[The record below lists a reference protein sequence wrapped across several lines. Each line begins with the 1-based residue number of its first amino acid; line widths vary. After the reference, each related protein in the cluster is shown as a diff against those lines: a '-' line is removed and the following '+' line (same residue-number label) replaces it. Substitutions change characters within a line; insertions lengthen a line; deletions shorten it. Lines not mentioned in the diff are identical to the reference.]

1 MKWERLINMQKI
13 KWNKL
18 YDYPK
23 SVRSLINDERH
34 YEVGNEKLPSVT
46 TILSATEPAEKRASL
61 AKWRARVGNEEAE
74 RIRIN
79 STDRGTRM
87 RSILEGYLLDK
98 PILDATENGAEAHR
112 MARAIIDQGLGDLSE
127 INGSEAVLYYPDLY
141 AGSSDL
147 VGVYQGRDSI
157 IDFKTSGKPR
167 KDEYNDGYYLQ
178 GVAYL
183 EAHNQVYGSDL
194 DQVVLLCVT
203 PDCFVQKFV
212 LNGARLRQYKWEWL
226 KRVDEF
232 YKNRNK

>member
-1 MKWERLINMQKI
+1 MQKI

-34 YEVGNEKLPSVT
+34 YDVSGMKLPSVT
-46 TILSATEPAEKRASL
+46 TVLSATQSPEKKASL
-61 AKWRARVGNEEAE
+61 AKWRAKVGNEEAE
-74 RIRIN
+74 RVRVN

-87 RSILEGYLLDK
+87 HSILEGYLLDK
-98 PILDATENGAEAHR
+98 PVLDATENGAEAHR
-112 MARAIIDQGLGDLSE
+112 MAKAIIDQGLPDLSE

-147 VGVYQGRDSI
+147 VGIYQGRDSI
-157 IDFKTSGKPR
+157 IDFKTTSRPR
-167 KDEYNDGYYLQ
+167 MDEWNTDYYLQ

-183 EAHNQVYGSDL
+183 EAHNYVYKSDL

-226 KRVDEF
+226 KRLDEY
-232 YKNRNK
+232 YKNRNA

>member
-1 MKWERLINMQKI
+1 MQKI

-34 YEVGNEKLPSVT
+34 YDVSGMKLPSVT
-46 TILSATEPAEKRASL
+46 TVLSATQSPEKKASL
-61 AKWRARVGNEEAE
+61 AKWRAKVGNEEAE
-74 RIRIN
+74 RVRVN

-87 RSILEGYLLDK
+87 HSILEGYLLDK
-98 PILDATENGAEAHR
+98 PVLDATENGAEAHR
-112 MARAIIDQGLGDLSE
+112 MAKAIIDQGLPDLSE

-147 VGVYQGRDSI
+147 VGIYQGRDTI
-157 IDFKTSGKPR
+157 IDFKTTSRPR
-167 KDEYNDGYYLQ
+167 MDEWNTDYYLQ

-183 EAHNQVYGSDL
+183 EAHNYVYKSDL

-226 KRVDEF
+226 KRLDEF
-232 YKNRNK
+232 YKNRNA